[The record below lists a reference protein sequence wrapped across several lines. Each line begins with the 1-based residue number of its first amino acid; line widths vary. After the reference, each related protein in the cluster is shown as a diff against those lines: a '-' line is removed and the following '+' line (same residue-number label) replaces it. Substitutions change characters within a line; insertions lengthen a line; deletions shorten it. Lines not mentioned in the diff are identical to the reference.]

1 MQAILFLNGY
11 SSHNQCD
18 GQCDQCKEW
27 KASCQTPGTYQLK
40 IINAYSEGFGES
52 NVCILFCHATDL
64 VHDNFSLL

>member
-18 GQCDQCKEW
+18 GQCEGW

-40 IINAYSEGFGES
+40 IISAYSEGSGEL

-64 VHDNFSLL
+64 GA